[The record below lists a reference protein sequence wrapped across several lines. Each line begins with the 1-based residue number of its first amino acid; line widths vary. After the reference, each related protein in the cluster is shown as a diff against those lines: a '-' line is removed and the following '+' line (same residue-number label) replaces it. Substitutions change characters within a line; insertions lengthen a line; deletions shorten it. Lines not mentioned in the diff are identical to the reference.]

1 VREDRSSELV
11 DCQLGRLNVHVGVD
25 EARNDISARD
35 VDTLATLIA
44 TEPHDVTVLDGYV
57 NVEPFLREDG
67 ENAPAGQHKVGGLIA
82 PSDRHPVCVDDG
94 LA

>member
-1 VREDRSSELV
+1 MREDRPSELV
-11 DCQLGRLNVHVGVD
+11 DCQLGRLDMHVSVD
-25 EARNDISARD
+25 EARDDIGPRD
-35 VDTLATLIA
+35 VDALVTLITA
-44 TEPHDVTVLDGYV
+44 EPNDVTVLDGYV

-82 PSDRHPVCVDDG
+82 PCDRHPVCVDDG

>member
-1 VREDRSSELV
+1 
-11 DCQLGRLNVHVGVD
+11 
-25 EARNDISARD
+25 
-35 VDTLATLIA
+35 
-44 TEPHDVTVLDGYV
+44 VTVLDGYV

-82 PSDRHPVCVDDG
+82 PRDRHPVCVDDG